1 MTDALE
7 IVLVRHASTDWS
19 GRRYCGRSDPPLNE
33 AGQAEA
39 TELAR
44 RLAPMLDSA
53 TRVVASPSRRAVETA
68 HAIATAAGDV
78 SVERDPRWLESDF
91 GLADGLSF
99 DALAAVDPGLADAIL
114 SGPTTIDWPG
124 GETAAA
130 LAARVASAWAELLAA
145 GRPAVVVTHAGP
157 ILHALGLARNG
168 VAASFDEV
176 PPPGREIRVIVPAPK
191 VERPSVLGSPA

>member
-1 MTDALE
+1 MTE
-7 IVLVRHASTDWS
+7 TREVILVRHASTDWS

-33 AGQAEA
+33 AGRAVA

-44 RLAPMLDSA
+44 RLAPTLDPA
-53 TRVVASPSRRAVETA
+53 TRIVASPARRAIETA
-68 HAIATAAGDV
+68 QAIATAAGGV
-78 SVERDPRWLESDF
+78 TVERDPRWRETDF
-91 GLADGLSF
+91 GLAEGLSF
-99 DALAAVDPGLADAIL
+99 DELAVVQPAVAEALLAG
-114 SGPTTIDWPG
+114 STTIDWPA

-130 LAARVASAWAELLAA
+130 LAARVASAWGDLLEA

-176 PPPGREIRVIVPAPK
+176 PPPGREIRVIVPARTA
-191 VERPSVLGSPA
+191 RPPAVLPSRA